1 MMEKSDMDFLNA
13 NLEDERK
20 LIEEIDALCVGLMEL
35 DAGSIFS
42 ANDVQAEMKKL
53 EGYLRQPGS

>member
-1 MMEKSDMDFLNA
+1 MDFLNA

-20 LIEEIDALCVGLMEL
+20 LIEEIDALCAGLMEL

>member
-1 MMEKSDMDFLNA
+1 MEKSDMDFLNA

-20 LIEEIDALCVGLMEL
+20 LIEEMDALCVGLMEL

>member
-1 MMEKSDMDFLNA
+1 MEKSDMDFLNA

-20 LIEEIDALCVGLMEL
+20 LIEEIDALCAGLMEL

-53 EGYLRQPGS
+53 EGYLRQPGY

>member
-1 MMEKSDMDFLNA
+1 MEKSDMDFLNA

-20 LIEEIDALCVGLMEL
+20 LKEEIDALCAGLMEL

>member
-1 MMEKSDMDFLNA
+1 MEKSDMDFLNA

-20 LIEEIDALCVGLMEL
+20 IIEEIDALCVGLMEL

>member
-1 MMEKSDMDFLNA
+1 MEKSDLDFLNA

-20 LIEEIDALCVGLMEL
+20 IIEEIDALCVGLMEL

>member
-1 MMEKSDMDFLNA
+1 MEKSDMDFLNA

-20 LIEEIDALCVGLMEL
+20 LIEEIDALCAGLMEL

-42 ANDVQAEMKKL
+42 SNDVQAEMKKL

>member
-20 LIEEIDALCVGLMEL
+20 LIEEIDALCAGLMEL

-42 ANDVQAEMKKL
+42 SNDVQAEMKKL